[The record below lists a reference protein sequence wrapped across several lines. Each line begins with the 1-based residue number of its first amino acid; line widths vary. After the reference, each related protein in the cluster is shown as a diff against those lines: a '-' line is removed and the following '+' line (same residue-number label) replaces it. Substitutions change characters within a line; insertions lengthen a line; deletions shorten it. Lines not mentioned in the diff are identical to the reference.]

1 MLMKQILCN
10 KYEVLKPIAEGGMGT
25 VYLVKDLHLNKLA
38 AVKVSKDAKNE
49 SERAFLLKEA
59 EVLKKLSHPSLPA
72 VIDFFQE
79 GEHICL
85 VMEYIEGITLKEHL
99 AGTGRVQL
107 HQAVRWAVELT
118 RALGYL
124 HSRNPP
130 VIYRDLKPANIMI
143 QADGKLRLVDFG
155 AAFAAAYG
163 QEEEQLFVGT
173 PGYGAPEQWQS
184 AGAGKE
190 SDIYALG
197 AVLHEMLT
205 GISPQRRF
213 TERRPVREYDKSI
226 PRELEKVISVCTRR
240 NPSERYQ
247 SMEQLREALLNCGR
261 KKWGQKLRFSI
272 RREVGRLIMLA
283 AVLRAVLPFLQ
294 GVKAADFPFPCLEKP
309 LFYFGAAFAYRALF
323 LRKERERKVW
333 LRQEKSVFLT
343 QKKFPGIYVAGIL
356 ALFLFAAAVS
366 GKSASAREDPGKL
379 WVEMRD
385 DEGRKML
392 LREGTVYRTDK
403 RVRFDIPAQDIPEG
417 ELALWLMARDGEG
430 AVYESRVFLIEK
442 EN

>member
-1 MLMKQILCN
+1 MKQILCN
-10 KYEVLKPIAEGGMGT
+10 KYEVQKTIAEGGMGV
-25 VYLVKDLHLNKLA
+25 VYLVKDLHLDKPA
-38 AVKVSKDAKNE
+38 AVKVSKNAKSE
-49 SERAFLLKEA
+49 SERAYILKEV

-79 GEHICL
+79 GENICL

-99 AGTGRVQL
+99 ARSGRVQL

-118 RALGYL
+118 RTLGYL

-143 QADGKLRLVDFG
+143 QADGTIRLGDFG
-155 AAFAAAYG
+155 AAFAGAYG
-163 QEEEQLFVGT
+163 QEGEQLLVGT

-205 GISPQRRF
+205 GISPQSRF
-213 TERRPVREYDKSI
+213 MERRPVREYDKSI
-226 PRELEKVISVCTRR
+226 PRELEKVIGVCTRR
-240 NPSERYQ
+240 NPSERYR

-261 KKWGQKLRFSI
+261 KKWGQQLRFFI
-272 RREVGRLIMLA
+272 RRGVGRLLVLA
-283 AVLRAVLPFLQ
+283 AVLRTIFPFLQ
-294 GVKAADFPFPCLEKP
+294 GVKAADFPFPCLEIP

-323 LRKERERKVW
+323 LRNMRERKVRV
-333 LRQEKSVFLT
+333 RQEKSVFLT
-343 QKKFPGIYVAGIL
+343 QKKFPGIYVACIF
-356 ALFLFAAAVS
+356 ALFLSAAAAA
-366 GKSASAREDPGKL
+366 GKSASAREDSGKL

-403 RVRFDIPAQDIPEG
+403 RIRFDIPAQDMPEG
-417 ELALWLMARDGEG
+417 ELALWLMARDEKG